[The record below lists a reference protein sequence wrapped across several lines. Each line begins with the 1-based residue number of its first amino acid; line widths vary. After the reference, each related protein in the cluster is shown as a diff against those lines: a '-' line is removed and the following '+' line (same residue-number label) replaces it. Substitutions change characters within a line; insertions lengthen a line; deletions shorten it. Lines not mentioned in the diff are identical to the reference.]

1 MAVNGTTSVTGV
13 LIPGFWGSPGVDE
26 SPLQPKY
33 VPRVWTRWKN
43 VKGERKPT
51 QVITEDAEQ
60 CVDFMLGKQGSR
72 MRFPPGPDVPDEGMM
87 VEWAYRWLG
96 ARRKGLTNKGIVIR
110 DFVSEGRDEESAEKI
125 VEEAI
130 STLVDALITIYGSAA
145 AGLAV
150 KKAELLGD
158 ITLRMGIAAAKAGQK
173 EAPKYFEVSI
183 KALAVAAKMQ
193 GIIEPG
199 STTVHNILAVDRST
213 QHQVVFNAESR
224 EALAAFELARMRAAT
239 GDESGGIRQ
248 FSIEGK
254 VQGSASLGDVESQ
267 DDGGGGG
274 GNHSPGDVHA
284 AATWQ
289 ERVPIEVLP
298 GVVSGDVS

>member
-110 DFVSEGRDEESAEKI
+110 DFVSEGRNEEEAEKI

-183 KALAVAAKMQ
+183 KALATAA
-193 GIIEPG
+193 
-199 STTVHNILAVDRST
+199 R
-213 QHQVVFNAESR
+213 
-224 EALAAFELARMRAAT
+224 
-239 GDESGGIRQ
+239 
-248 FSIEGK
+248 IEG
-254 VQGSASLGDVESQ
+254 VIESPTKMTVNNRLTVNHQSIIQQADEQLSEWRKNQLIGLSRMPNVPQIQ
-267 DDGGGGG
+267 DT
-274 GNHSPGDVHA
+274 SSTP
-284 AATWQ
+284 T
-289 ERVPIEVLP
+289 E
-298 GVVSGDVS
+298 